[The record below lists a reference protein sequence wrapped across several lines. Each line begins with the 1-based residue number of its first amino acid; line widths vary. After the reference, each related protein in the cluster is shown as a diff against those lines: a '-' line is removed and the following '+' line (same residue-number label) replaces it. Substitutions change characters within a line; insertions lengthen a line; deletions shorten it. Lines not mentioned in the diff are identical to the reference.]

1 MSSKSYFILLLILL
15 FGGCN
20 KEAPLY
26 QDQFIAMGTVYEL
39 SVYGIGQQQGQEI
52 SRLVQDDLKFMEFA
66 WHAWKP
72 GPLGRINQLLPS
84 GAEFSINPSVL
95 PLLIQSKQLYTSS
108 QGLFNPAIGELVQ
121 MWGFHNDDPSK
132 ASPPDKRLVQ
142 NYLRDLPTMDDIEI
156 TGIRGRGHNPHIK
169 LDFGGFAKGY
179 AIEQI
184 LKRLKQQGIEHAIL
198 NAGGDLKAIGRHG
211 SRPWSVAIR
220 NPHAAG
226 IVGSI
231 KVKDGESVFTSGN
244 YKRFYRDSNKRIHH
258 ILDPRT
264 GYPAPIIAS
273 ATVIHDDAAVADA
286 AATALFVAGPGHW
299 WEIAR
304 SMGIHYVLL
313 VDEDGLIHMNP
324 EMAERVELEL
334 PLAIRPKISSPLI
347 QPSKD
352 NDH

>member
-1 MSSKSYFILLLILL
+1 MRSKSLFTLLLILL

-39 SVYGIGQQQGQEI
+39 SVYDIGQQQGQEI

-72 GPLGRINQLLPS
+72 GPLGRINQLLAS
-84 GAEFSINPSVL
+84 GAEFSINPSVM
-95 PLLIQSKQLYTSS
+95 PLVIQSKQLYTSS

-121 MWGFHNDDPSK
+121 IWGFHTDDPSNT
-132 ASPPDKRLVQ
+132 SPPDKHQVQ
-142 NYLRDLPTMDDIEI
+142 KYMRDLPTMDDIEI
-156 TGIRGRGHNPHIK
+156 NGIRAQGHNPHIK

-184 LKRLKQQGIEHAIL
+184 LKHLQQQGIE
-198 NAGGDLKAIGRHG
+198 NASLYAEGDLKAIGRHG
-211 SRPWSVAIR
+211 SRPWRAAIR
-220 NPHAAG
+220 NPRHLG
-226 IVGSI
+226 IIGTI
-231 KVKDGESVFTSGN
+231 DVKDGESLFTSGN
-244 YKRFYRDSNKRIHH
+244 YQDGEKRIHH

-264 GYPAPIIAS
+264 GHPVPAIAS

-286 AATALFVAGPGHW
+286 AAMALFVAGPGRW

-304 SMGIHYVLL
+304 SMGIRYVLL

-324 EMAERVELEL
+324 GMAERVEFEL
-334 PLAIRPKISSPLI
+334 PLLMKPKISSAL
-347 QPSKD
+347 K
-352 NDH
+352 H